1 MQRSA
6 LGPVHARP
14 HARPQPM
21 LDEHAFHHEYC
32 HRAYSRVPRL
42 PCPSPARQR
51 QRTFGSREP
60 QPLWPTG
67 RREGLSDRKR
77 NRRTALSAAGQTD
90 LRDRLGDLA
99 INAPLQEAL
108 MPARPSASN
117 SCVDIRSVVHHAQQR
132 IASTAQSDLV
142 NSKVCLV
149 FHHAAG
155 RPPFEP
161 ALA

>member
-1 MQRSA
+1 MLSTTSTVIERTPEYPAFRAHRPPDSVSVRLALESRSRC
-6 LGPVHARP
+6 GP
-14 HARPQPM
+14 
-21 LDEHAFHHEYC
+21 
-32 HRAYSRVPRL
+32 
-42 PCPSPARQR
+42 PADA
-51 QRTFGSREP
+51 
-60 QPLWPTG
+60 
-67 RREGLSDRKR
+67 EGLSDRKR
-77 NRRTALSAAGQTD
+77 KPEDGTERCATD